1 MLKLSRVM
9 VTVAV
14 VPLLLA
20 LPATAA
26 ARHRPRPA
34 PTCKRIAGKHPAAAS
49 RGVYVFQ
56 VSSGNFKVCSGRGK
70 VRTLPNQDGGMTN
83 ELGQFV
89 IAGNYLAWDDTELI
103 NPAAPVDDYVSVMSV
118 TTGRLTINQAFAWP
132 DQNTGNNNASVSGI
146 VLAPDGSVA
155 WLSGLSA
162 TGGGPTTSYSVV
174 RIGSDG
180 TQSTLAQGTNI
191 SGLTASPD
199 GATVSWTNNGVP
211 GSAPL
216 A

>member
-1 MLKLSRVM
+1 
-9 VTVAV
+9 
-14 VPLLLA
+14 
-20 LPATAA
+20 
-26 ARHRPRPA
+26 
-34 PTCKRIAGKHPAAAS
+34 
-49 RGVYVFQ
+49 
-56 VSSGNFKVCSGRGK
+56 
-70 VRTLPNQDGGMTN
+70 
-83 ELGQFV
+83 
-89 IAGNYLAWDDTELI
+89 
-103 NPAAPVDDYVSVMSV
+103 MSV

-132 DQNTGNNNASVSGI
+132 DQNTGNNNASVSSI

-199 GATVSWTNNGVP
+199 GATVSWTNDGVP
-211 GSAPL
+211 ARPRWPDGHARRDDDGRGW
-216 A
+216 